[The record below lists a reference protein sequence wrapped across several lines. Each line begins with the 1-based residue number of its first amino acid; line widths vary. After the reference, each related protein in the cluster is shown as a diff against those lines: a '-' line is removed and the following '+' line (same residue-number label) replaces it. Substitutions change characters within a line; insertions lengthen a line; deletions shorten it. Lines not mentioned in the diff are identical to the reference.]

1 MVILIFT
8 VCSLINVML
17 NTVKTIIMYRNEKLS
32 SSLINAIT
40 YGFYTI
46 IVVLMAGDMD
56 LWLKIIL
63 TAGTNFVG
71 VWASMAILDR
81 FKKDKLWKVEATV
94 SDKDFK
100 ENAELFNLIKV
111 PHNYIDIE
119 GGKIVNFYCATQKQS
134 LLVKDLLT
142 ECNAKYFVSE
152 SKSL

>member
-1 MVILIFT
+1 VRKEINKMVILIFT

-100 ENAELFNLIKV
+100 ENAELF
-111 PHNYIDIE
+111 
-119 GGKIVNFYCATQKQS
+119 
-134 LLVKDLLT
+134 
-142 ECNAKYFVSE
+142 
-152 SKSL
+152 